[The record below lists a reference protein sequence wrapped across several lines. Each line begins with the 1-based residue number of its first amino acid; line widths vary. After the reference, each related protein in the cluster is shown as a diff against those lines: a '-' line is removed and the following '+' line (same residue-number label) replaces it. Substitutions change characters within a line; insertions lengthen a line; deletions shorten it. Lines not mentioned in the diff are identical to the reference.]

1 MSQSAID
8 NVVGKV
14 TEEVKTEII
23 SILDSGLKEA
33 ETIVSNATK
42 ESEDELARLELEST
56 RNISSNSMQVLGAAE
71 IEARD
76 KSLRLLEDKMNQVFK
91 STLKNLKTNK
101 PNGYDK
107 FLNNSLSEGIK
118 SIGGDEFILYY
129 TKSDK
134 DRITKLSSQ
143 FSEKNNCS
151 IVLSDDFLSASGG
164 IKISNKDG
172 DVVVVNTFEA
182 RLERT
187 KPELRK
193 LLADKF
199 MKK

>member
-1 MSQSAID
+1 MPGGTGKKIKVA
-8 NVVGKV
+8 VVC
-14 TEEVKTEII
+14 E
-23 SILDSGLKEA
+23 DSKSNEA
-33 ETIVSNATK
+33 KDA
-42 ESEDELARLELEST
+42 
-56 RNISSNSMQVLGAAE
+56 GA
-71 IEARD
+71 D
-76 KSLRLLEDKMNQVFK
+76 L
-91 STLKNLKTNK
+91 
-101 PNGYDK
+101 
-107 FLNNSLSEGIK
+107 
-118 SIGGDEFILYY
+118 IGGDEFILYY
-129 TKSDK
+129 VKSDK
-134 DRITKLSSQ
+134 DRIAKLSSQ
-143 FSEKNNCS
+143 FSKKNNCS